1 MGNANRLRSVETGMS
16 LTLEPITPA
25 LGAVV
30 RGVDLSQPLD
40 AAAFAAV
47 EAALLEHQVLFFRD
61 QDITQAQ
68 QRDFAARFGPLHVHP
83 IYPHSDEFA
92 EIMILDTDLNDLADN
107 ALWHSDVSFSETP
120 PLGSVLA
127 ARVLPELGGD
137 TLWASATA
145 AYAALPEP
153 IKQLLAGLTATH
165 DLAKSF
171 PAERFGADPEARAQ
185 LERAKQ
191 NNPPVT
197 HPIVR
202 THPVTGLK
210 AIYVSEGFTTHIN
223 GLPQDASDSLLNLLF
238 RHVIRPEFTMR
249 WRWHAGDVA
258 MWDNRITQH
267 FAVDDYR
274 PNRRVM
280 HRATVIGD
288 RPF

>member
-1 MGNANRLRSVETGMS
+1 M
-16 LTLEPITPA
+16 
-25 LGAVV
+25 
-30 RGVDLSQPLD
+30 
-40 AAAFAAV
+40 
-47 EAALLEHQVLFFRD
+47 
-61 QDITQAQ
+61 
-68 QRDFAARFGPLHVHP
+68 
-83 IYPHSDEFA
+83 
-92 EIMILDTDLNDLADN
+92 
-107 ALWHSDVSFSETP
+107 
-120 PLGSVLA
+120 
-127 ARVLPELGGD
+127 
-137 TLWASATA
+137 
-145 AYAALPEP
+145 
-153 IKQLLAGLTATH
+153 LAGLTATH

-238 RHVIRPEFTMR
+238 RHVVRPEFTMR
-249 WRWHAGDVA
+249 WRWRTGDVA

-274 PNRRVM
+274 PHRRVM